1 MSRFGEAGRNLRRNP
16 KGREGE
22 YISEAWMMKSK
33 DRNLTERR
41 IFKKIPFPVTI
52 AKGFH
57 LFPSR
62 TQKLSPSASMVLGWR
77 RPGRVDRCRIPIG
90 KANAFPI
97 FLSSSMAEHPA
108 VNRRVVGSSPTWGAT
123 SGRLQGLP
131 LFDAETENIF
141 SGTFFPSPQ
150 NAWSSFSKNGLG
162 RRSESM

>member
-1 MSRFGEAGRNLRRNP
+1 MEGRKKDSELESVQLSRFGKAGRNRRISP
-16 KGREGE
+16 KGREGK
-22 YISEAWMMKSK
+22 ISEAWMMTSK

-41 IFKKIPFPVTI
+41 ILKKIPFPVTI

-123 SGRLQGLP
+123 NGRLKNLSFFVAPTGV
-131 LFDAETENIF
+131 FD
-141 SGTFFPSPQ
+141 
-150 NAWSSFSKNGLG
+150 
-162 RRSESM
+162 